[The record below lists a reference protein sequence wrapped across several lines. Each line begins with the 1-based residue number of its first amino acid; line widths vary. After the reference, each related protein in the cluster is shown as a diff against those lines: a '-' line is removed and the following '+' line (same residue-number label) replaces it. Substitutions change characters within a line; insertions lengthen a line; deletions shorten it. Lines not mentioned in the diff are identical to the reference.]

1 MGAFAAPFPFLPSL
15 ARPSS
20 VVRLVTAN
28 DADMCAAATDAGVVT
43 EFGGGGGG
51 RKERGG
57 ARRKRERGREGE
69 REREEGRWTDRGD
82 KESTTDRTTTTMN
95 ERGAKLGRIA
105 PLPLAL
111 AALARAERQ
120 FPRVWGSGR
129 SMLWRRPQQKNEG

>member
-57 ARRKRERGREGE
+57 ARRKREGGGAEEKGDGQRGQRVDNGPDYDDDE
-69 REREEGRWTDRGD
+69 R
-82 KESTTDRTTTTMN
+82 
-95 ERGAKLGRIA
+95 
-105 PLPLAL
+105 
-111 AALARAERQ
+111 AR
-120 FPRVWGSGR
+120 S
-129 SMLWRRPQQKNEG
+129 

>member
-51 RKERGG
+51 GGGGGRKERGG
-57 ARRKRERGREGE
+57 ARRKRERGRERGGE
-69 REREEGRWTDRGD
+69 MDGQRGQRVDNGPDYDDDER
-82 KESTTDRTTTTMN
+82 
-95 ERGAKLGRIA
+95 
-105 PLPLAL
+105 
-111 AALARAERQ
+111 AR
-120 FPRVWGSGR
+120 S
-129 SMLWRRPQQKNEG
+129 

>member
-43 EFGGGGGG
+43 EFGGGG

-57 ARRKRERGREGE
+57 ARRKRERGRERGGE
-69 REREEGRWTDRGD
+69 MDGQRGQRVDNGPDYDDDER
-82 KESTTDRTTTTMN
+82 
-95 ERGAKLGRIA
+95 
-105 PLPLAL
+105 
-111 AALARAERQ
+111 AR
-120 FPRVWGSGR
+120 S
-129 SMLWRRPQQKNEG
+129 